1 MTPRIQ
7 LIKSLLIT
15 DFPSGSSINYHEGKF
30 YLIGDDSTNILILD
44 TDYLKID
51 SVQLF
56 DYTEK
61 RIPKSDKIDLEGSV
75 ILKMDGTDHLL
86 IVGSASRKHRKRII
100 LIPFSN
106 GGLDF
111 KTLQHSLHKTKDFI
125 KRIKANE
132 IEEINLEGVCL
143 LKNDLVLGNRG
154 NRASQNNH
162 LIITDHN
169 FWEQQDD
176 AKLLIRKLEM
186 PDGQSEKILGVS
198 ELCYIE
204 EQDPLLITLTS
215 EATENAYDDGAIG
228 NSYIGWIKNAASR
241 LQSDNAVLDGM
252 INLAEIDAIFESEKI
267 EGICVEKVTSNELIL
282 HLVSDN
288 DLGESRLFKIKMLI
302 QD

>member
-1 MTPRIQ
+1 LTPRIQ
-7 LIKSLLIT
+7 LIQSLLIT
-15 DFPSGSSINYHEGKF
+15 DFPSGSSINYHGGKF

-44 TDYLKID
+44 TDYRKID

-61 RIPKSDKIDLEGSV
+61 RIPKSDKIDLEGSA
-75 ILKMDGTDHLL
+75 IITMGGTDHLL

-106 GGLDF
+106 GSLDF
-111 KTLQHSLHKTKDFI
+111 KTLQHSLHKTKDFV

-186 PDGQSEKILGVS
+186 PLGQPEKILGVS
-198 ELCYIE
+198 ELCYIG
-204 EQDPLLITLTS
+204 EQDTLLITLTS
-215 EATENAYDDGAIG
+215 EATQNAYDDGAIG
-228 NSYIGWIKNAASR
+228 DSYIGWIKNAASR
-241 LQSDNAVLDGM
+241 LQSDNAVLDGI
-252 INLAEIDAIFESEKI
+252 INMAEVDPVFEKEKI
-267 EGICVEKVTSNELIL
+267 EGICVEQVTSDKLIL
-282 HLVSDN
+282 HLVADN
-288 DLGESRLFKIKMLI
+288 DLGESRLFKIKMDL
-302 QD
+302 